1 MWQKR
6 KCGVKYGCL
15 TISHSTVSIQPHVN
29 RRGKSGVL
37 PGRLRPR
44 DGTWWHTV
52 YPQLRAQFAPSP
64 AEYWW
69 ELCSMGPEGAQKPRG
84 TQCPLGM

>member
-1 MWQKR
+1 M
-6 KCGVKYGCL
+6 
-15 TISHSTVSIQPHVN
+15 
-29 RRGKSGVL
+29 
-37 PGRLRPR
+37 GRLRPR